1 MIKETDVHNHVVV
14 VEGFFGCMRLSEAGF
29 PCVALMGS
37 SLSDAQEDM
46 IAGNFKSMT
55 LLFDDDEAGEKGR
68 GDALLRL
75 SLTDIRVRSDSA
87 QWEAAGH
94 AERGRDPGVTQEVRN
109 DSAAGSG
116 QPFFIAAVTHHSH

>member
-75 SLTDIRVRSDSA
+75 SQRIYVCAPIVPSGKQPDTLSAEEIRELLKR
-87 QWEAAGH
+87 
-94 AERGRDPGVTQEVRN
+94 
-109 DSAAGSG
+109 
-116 QPFFIAAVTHHSH
+116 